1 MMSSID
7 ANSARFLDG
16 LKDLNTRLTKAE
28 RQVAS
33 GKKVESAA
41 DAPESIAALM
51 SAESQLS
58 RLKQTIANLGRFQ
71 TEVDAAE
78 GALQEAVT
86 LFDRVRTLGMTGA
99 SGIHTELTRKGIAG
113 EIESIMQRM
122 VGIANT
128 QVDGRFVFAGNS
140 DQTAPYS
147 FDSAVSP
154 PWSSYQGMP
163 ATREAMH
170 PTGVTFKISM
180 DAESIFDDPEAD
192 VSVMQAMD
200 NLRVA
205 LLANDEEAMQA
216 ALAPLAEVSA
226 QLNSALTFYGNVQS
240 QMTEAV
246 NTGNKMNVRLKAEI
260 SGLEDADVT
269 EAIVELQQLKFT
281 QGAAIEVRAKIPRVS
296 LFDYL
301 G

>member
-7 ANSARFLDG
+7 ANASRFLDG
-16 LKDLNTRLTKAE
+16 LKDLNTRLTKVE

-33 GKKVESAA
+33 GKKVESAS

-51 SAESQLS
+51 SAESELAGL
-58 RLKQTIANLGRFQ
+58 RQTISNLGRFQ

-78 GALQEAVT
+78 GALQQAVT

-99 SGIHTELTRKGIAG
+99 SGVQTALTREGIAG
-113 EIESIMQRM
+113 EIESIMERM

-128 QVDGRFVFAGNS
+128 QVDGRYVFSGNS

-147 FDSAVSP
+147 FDAATNP

-170 PTGVTFKISM
+170 PTGVTFKLSM
-180 DAESIFDDPEAD
+180 DAQSIFDDPEAN
-192 VSVMQAMD
+192 VSVMKAMD
-200 NLRVA
+200 DLRVA
-205 LLANDEEAMQA
+205 LLANDEAATQA

-226 QLNSALTFYGNVQS
+226 QLNAALTFYGNVQS

-246 NTGNKMNVRLKAEI
+246 NTANKMNVRLKAEV
-260 SGLEDADVT
+260 SGLEDADIT
-269 EAIVELQQLKFT
+269 EAIVEMQQLKFT
-281 QGAAIEVRAKIPRVS
+281 QQAAIEVRAKIPRTS